1 MAPKDGSSTARS
13 ANKTPRASSPAV
25 KGAGA
30 KPNDGNKSART
41 PGSKDGKSKPEAKPL
56 KVAAAA

>member
-30 KPNDGNKSART
+30 KPNDGTCDKEMSGGLST
-41 PGSKDGKSKPEAKPL
+41 QLPFHGW
-56 KVAAAA
+56 